1 MGFTE
6 AEISGL
12 GALIIIVGVFTS
24 MVAGILLNK
33 YHKYLLMVRISA
45 IGSFVINSVAI
56 YSFSTKNKLLIAINI
71 IIGAM
76 AIIPIIPVGIDFAA
90 ELTFPY
96 QETVVTGFILMSAQA
111 FGFFLSI
118 ATLQVLLVDPE
129 KPAMG
134 PVYAMGLLI
143 GCAFLASISSL
154 TIKEDLRRID
164 FTRE

>member
-24 MVAGILLNK
+24 MVAGIMLNK

-45 IGSFVINSVAI
+45 IGSLLINAVAI
-56 YSFSTKNKLLIAINI
+56 YSFSTKNKLMIAINI

-96 QETVVTGFILMSAQA
+96 QETVVTGFILMSA
-111 FGFFLSI
+111 
-118 ATLQVLLVDPE
+118 
-129 KPAMG
+129 
-134 PVYAMGLLI
+134 
-143 GCAFLASISSL
+143 
-154 TIKEDLRRID
+154 
-164 FTRE
+164 